1 MVSGRIESSAFSL
14 SLGNSSFSLA
24 FSLVLLPSFFL
35 SLLLVLA
42 FLPSFLPSLSCNT
55 FVGQMHS
62 EHNFRSAVTVRICMF
77 VSSRKNLHT
86 CKLPLAGSRSPL
98 VKYACGSHI
107 GFLSTSQTRSC
118 ALRMPR
124 YVTFTDVKQLR
135 MFQYFPLVLVSVGET
150 YTTRMPRAFRPQKNI
165 IFFITIS
172 KSILSSSLSNSK
184 PSYMSNTS

>member
-1 MVSGRIESSAFSL
+1 MLSRAGVNGNRKLILVLIQERTLLLVSGRIESSAFSL
-14 SLGNSSFSLA
+14 SLGSCSFSLA

-42 FLPSFLPSLSCNT
+42 FLPLLACFLPSLSCNT

-62 EHNFRSAVTVRICMF
+62 EHSSHSAVTVRICMF

-98 VKYACGSHI
+98 VKYSHGSHI

-124 YVTFTDVKQLR
+124 YVTFT
-135 MFQYFPLVLVSVGET
+135 
-150 YTTRMPRAFRPQKNI
+150 
-165 IFFITIS
+165 
-172 KSILSSSLSNSK
+172 
-184 PSYMSNTS
+184 